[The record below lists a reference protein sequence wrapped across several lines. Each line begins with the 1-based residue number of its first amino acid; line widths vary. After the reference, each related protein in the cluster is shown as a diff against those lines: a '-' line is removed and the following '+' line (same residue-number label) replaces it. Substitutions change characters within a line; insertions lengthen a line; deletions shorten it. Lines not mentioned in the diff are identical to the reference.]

1 MRLFLAVNL
10 PPDLRDQLWTATE
23 SLRGGEFPVRW
34 VATDGL
40 HITMKFLGD
49 VSSDRVADVR
59 ARLDRAAVGAK
70 PFSLLLSGFGAFPS
84 PRRPR
89 VVWAGCEAAPPL
101 ELLQDRVEREME
113 QLGFPVEARV
123 FHPHVTLGR
132 VKRGARARDLEGL
145 EGRLADA
152 AFHRE
157 FTVQSVDLMQST
169 LHPEGARYARRH
181 AAELR
186 G

>member
-1 MRLFLAVNL
+1 M
-10 PPDLRDQLWTATE
+10 
-23 SLRGGEFPVRW
+23 RW
-34 VATDGL
+34 VAPDGL
-40 HITMKFLGD
+40 HITVKFLGHVD
-49 VSSDRVADVR
+49 ADRFPAIQE
-59 ARLDRAAVGAK
+59 RLDRAVVGAK
-70 PFSLLLSGFGAFPS
+70 PFSVLLAGFGAFPS

-101 ELLQDRVEREME
+101 ELLQDRIEREMQ

-132 VKRGARARDLEGL
+132 VKRGAKPRDLEGL
-145 EGRLADA
+145 EQRLANA
-152 AFHRE
+152 AFDGE
-157 FTVQSVDLMQST
+157 FTVRSIDLMEST
-169 LHPEGARYARRH
+169 LHPAGARYTRRH